1 MNKNLIAYSYDL
13 EKLEQHLKRTSK
25 YLQVEF
31 EVENRLIY
39 TITELILVL
48 LCGTIAGFSLFS
60 IYFYYSKKKENELNS
75 SFYSFLKKN
84 LNRVTNPRIKMNKIN
99 QIKNLKKRTV
109 KVIASGR
116 NMNSPKKIAIAI
128 NIEKTIKSLITLLLF
143 NFYIRKWLTSF

>member
-1 MNKNLIAYSYDL
+1 
-13 EKLEQHLKRTSK
+13 
-25 YLQVEF
+25 
-31 EVENRLIY
+31 
-39 TITELILVL
+39 
-48 LCGTIAGFSLFS
+48 
-60 IYFYYSKKKENELNS
+60 
-75 SFYSFLKKN
+75 
-84 LNRVTNPRIKMNKIN
+84 MNKIN